1 MATSLTADRAAQLK
15 TAVDAWATTEKTKLQ
30 AQSAFL
36 KIQKTASTQLP
47 AVTTQQVTDKASG
60 DLVDF
65 LKS

>member
-1 MATSLTADRAAQLK
+1 MASLTVDKAVQLR

-36 KIQKTASTQLP
+36 KVQKTASLQLP
-47 AVTTQQVTDKASG
+47 SITVQQVTDKASE

-65 LKS
+65 IKS